1 MMKLRLEVE
10 GERGRGECSGD
21 SACEAGDR
29 GDMSEGRE
37 DVEKGLDGLEAD
49 VGEVGL
55 VVMEVGESS
64 GGSETASDGIE
75 ANDTG

>member
-1 MMKLRLEVE
+1 MKPRLELE

-21 SACEAGDR
+21 STCEVGDR
-29 GDMSEGRE
+29 GDMNEGRD
-37 DVEKGLDGLEAD
+37 DVEMGLDGLEAN

-55 VVMEVGESS
+55 VVMEVVEST
-64 GGSETASDGIE
+64 GGSETSDGTE

>member
-1 MMKLRLEVE
+1 MKLCLELE
-10 GERGRGECSGD
+10 GECGRGECSGD
-21 SACEAGDR
+21 STCRAGDR
-29 GDMSEGRE
+29 GDINEGRE
-37 DVEKGLDGLEAD
+37 DVEMGLDGLEAD

-55 VVMEVGESS
+55 VVMEVVESS

>member
-1 MMKLRLEVE
+1 M
-10 GERGRGECSGD
+10 D
-21 SACEAGDR
+21 
-29 GDMSEGRE
+29 EGRE

-55 VVMEVGESS
+55 VVLEVIGSS
-64 GGSETASDGIE
+64 GGLETASDGFE

>member
-1 MMKLRLEVE
+1 MKLRLELE

-21 SACEAGDR
+21 STCEAGDR
-29 GDMSEGRE
+29 GDMNGGRE
-37 DVEKGLDGLEAD
+37 DVEMGLDGLEAD

-55 VVMEVGESS
+55 VVMEVVEST
-64 GGSETASDGIE
+64 GGSETSDGTE